1 MTVKELLITVGF
13 DAIMKALKMMHPN
26 DRSITDTAGYKEAF
40 DIICNTTFDGE
51 GGEVGF
57 DVWNDSHSLTA
68 YYVEGDYWENSV
80 GKIVIRPDDDS
91 FTDADLAAA
100 ILWGMTFYGFTR
112 HDEWTPREER
122 FTRFGTMAE
131 QLERKLYLPY
141 IRDKRTKQGLKRD
154 KEMSH
159 GIAFPMEVW
168 EQIHYGRKHQSRAK
182 RKRFYRMKS
191 RIAQL
196 KRLDKRWHL
205 LDTIAEKTGFRDAQL
220 ENRIINAG
228 SIHEHWRE
236 SHVYGRGSRIEYL
249 NDLLTNYYPSLDDL
263 GEAYNEM
270 LIIAYTS
277 EKSPLTADEETSLRK
292 IVSAVA
298 AKLQINAT
306 LIKSIDN
313 EAKKEIALQI
323 IGISPIK
330 LDDDDE

>member
-1 MTVKELLITVGF
+1 MTVKELLVSVGF

-40 DIICNTTFDGE
+40 DIICNTMFDGE
-51 GGEVGF
+51 GGEVEF
-57 DVWNDSHSLTA
+57 EVWDDSHSLTA
-68 YYVEGDYWENSV
+68 YYVEGDCWENSV

-91 FTDADLAAA
+91 FTDADLAAS

-112 HDEWTPREER
+112 HAQWEPREEP
-122 FTRFGTMAE
+122 FTQFGVMAE

-141 IRDKRTKQGLKRD
+141 IRDKRTLQSLKRD
-154 KEMSH
+154 KDMPF

-168 EQIHYGRKHQSRAK
+168 DRIDYCKRHQNRVK
-182 RKRFYRMKS
+182 RKRFFRMER

-196 KRLDKRWHL
+196 KRLDKRQHL
-205 LDTIAEKTGFRDAQL
+205 INSIAYKTGFSDAQL
-220 ENRIINAG
+220 QGRIINAG

-236 SHVYGRGSRIEYL
+236 SHFYGRGSRIEYL
-249 NDLLTNYYPSLDDL
+249 NDLLANYVPSLYDVS
-263 GEAYNEM
+263 EVCSEM
-270 LIIAYTS
+270 LVMAYTS
-277 EKSPLTADEETSLRK
+277 EESPLTADEETILRK

-298 AKLQINAT
+298 AKRQLNAT
-306 LIKSIDN
+306 LIKGTDN
-313 EAKKEIALQI
+313 ETKGEIALQI